1 MIRDF
6 IGYGISNLRR
16 SGLRSWLTMIGI
28 FIGMA
33 SVVALISL
41 GQGLENSINEQFEAI
56 GADKIIVQSKGIF
69 GAPTTEVESLT
80 EKDLKIIENTNGIVD
95 ATGYIIDTAKLEF
108 NDIVRYFVLVGID
121 NEDELIKE
129 IYSYDIEEGRN
140 LKKGEKFKVVLGND
154 FFKSELFDKKLK
166 LRDTILLNDI
176 EFTIVGFYET
186 VGNQIDDRN
195 VYVSYEVAEDLYDK
209 EGEYSFIFAK
219 AASDTIPE
227 EAAERVEKEIRDDRG
242 LDEGNEDFTVQSAKD
257 LFESFATILNI
268 LQIFLIGIAGIS
280 LVVGGIGI
288 MNTMYTAVLERTKEI
303 GVMKSIGAKNSDIL
317 MIFII
322 ESGILGFVGGVIGVI
337 LGVGFSKMVEI
348 IAANAGYSIIKI
360 SFPPFLIIGTL
371 IFAFVVGSLSGLI
384 PAYKASKLQP
394 VDALRYE

>member
-317 MIFII
+317 MIFNRNFD
-322 ESGILGFVGGVIGVI
+322 LCFCCW
-337 LGVGFSKMVEI
+337 
-348 IAANAGYSIIKI
+348 
-360 SFPPFLIIGTL
+360 
-371 IFAFVVGSLSGLI
+371 IFIRIDSCI
-384 PAYKASKLQP
+384 
-394 VDALRYE
+394 

>member
-95 ATGYIIDTAKLEF
+95 ATGYIIDTDKLEF

-166 LRDTILLNDI
+166 LRDTILFL
-176 EFTIVGFYET
+176 TK
-186 VGNQIDDRN
+186 R
-195 VYVSYEVAEDLYDK
+195 
-209 EGEYSFIFAK
+209 
-219 AASDTIPE
+219 
-227 EAAERVEKEIRDDRG
+227 
-242 LDEGNEDFTVQSAKD
+242 
-257 LFESFATILNI
+257 
-268 LQIFLIGIAGIS
+268 LQIQS
-280 LVVGGIGI
+280 LKK
-288 MNTMYTAVLERTKEI
+288 LLKEL
-303 GVMKSIGAKNSDIL
+303 KK
-317 MIFII
+317 
-322 ESGILGFVGGVIGVI
+322 
-337 LGVGFSKMVEI
+337 
-348 IAANAGYSIIKI
+348 
-360 SFPPFLIIGTL
+360 
-371 IFAFVVGSLSGLI
+371 
-384 PAYKASKLQP
+384 
-394 VDALRYE
+394 R